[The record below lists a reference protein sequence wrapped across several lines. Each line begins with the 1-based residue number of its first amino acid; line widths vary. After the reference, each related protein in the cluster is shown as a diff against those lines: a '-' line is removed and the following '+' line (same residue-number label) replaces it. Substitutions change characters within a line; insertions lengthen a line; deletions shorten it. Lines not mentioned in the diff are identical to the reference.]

1 MKLAA
6 RRIAPGKAEG
16 IALVSAS
23 PFSFV
28 GGVEPASGT
37 VQDEA
42 TGVRGE
48 RLAERVFAFP
58 TGKGSTVGSYV
69 IYGLARR
76 GIGPAALINE
86 RAEAIVAVGAILAG
100 VPMVDCVDLG
110 GLLTGDRVVVDA
122 DAGQVE
128 LPDVA
133 ARPVVSAFLRNRG
146 RFLVVR
152 RSDKV
157 GSFQGRWSAVS
168 GYVEGDEDPRDRALQ
183 EIQEETHIPKAR
195 FVSAGKTVTTRHAS
209 TAFVVHP
216 FLFDVG
222 TRKVTLD
229 WENVESRWIAPNEL
243 DALETVPRLKD
254 ALSNALLGE

>member
-1 MKLAA
+1 MRLAA

-16 IALVSAS
+16 PALVSAS

-48 RLAERVFAFP
+48 RLAGRVFAFP

-69 IYGLARR
+69 VYGLAKRR
-76 GIGPAALINE
+76 IGPSALINE
-86 RAEAIVAVGAILAG
+86 RAEAIVAVGAILGG
-100 VPMVDCVDLG
+100 VPMVDRVDLG
-110 GLLTGDRVVVDA
+110 GMLTGDRVLVDA
-122 DAGQVE
+122 DAGHVD
-128 LPDVA
+128 LPDVTA
-133 ARPVVSAFLRNRG
+133 KPVVSAFLRNRG

-152 RSDKV
+152 RSEKV
-157 GSFQGRWSAVS
+157 GGFQGRWSAIS
-168 GYVEGDEDPRDRALQ
+168 GYVEGDEDPRDRARQ
-183 EIQEETHIPKAR
+183 EIREETRIREAK
-195 FVSAGKTVTTRHAS
+195 FVSAGKTVTARHGS

-229 WENVESRWIAPNEL
+229 WENVDFRWIAPKEL

-254 ALSNALLGE
+254 VLSNALLGR